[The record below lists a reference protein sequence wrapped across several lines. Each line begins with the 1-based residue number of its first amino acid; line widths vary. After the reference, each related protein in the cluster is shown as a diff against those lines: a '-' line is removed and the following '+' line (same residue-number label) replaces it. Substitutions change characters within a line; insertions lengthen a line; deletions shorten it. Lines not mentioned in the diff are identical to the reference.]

1 MALLHDLPVL
11 LRRGKFEEKSFM
23 IRFRTGL
30 ILRLMLIL
38 PLAAGAQ
45 EKAEIVFAQGEGFSL
60 VRNGN
65 TEFHDLYLEAAE
77 GMTLLPGDVIL
88 TEEDTWMEIELNHS
102 NSLIKI
108 AENTT
113 FTISSLEN
121 SGGTFQVSY
130 GRIRA
135 RVEKL
140 SDETPFWI
148 QGVDTVAGV
157 RGTDFG
163 YDLFYDRESPELTR
177 TDVYCFKGK
186 VEVVQIPVSADGTA
200 GTPEKGEEGTAR
212 SVIIGKNEMVS
223 VLSDSRET
231 LEVESVTRELKE
243 YWDINEFQY
252 EPIQEKTPINPEVN
266 SFAAFHNDSRQLRQA
281 ALFSGVSGALITAT
295 GLAGYFAADS
305 PPSFAIGMGSV
316 GGVLMGG
323 AGYFAIRAL
332 ILDSRSGAEVPA
344 EQP

>member
-1 MALLHDLPVL
+1 
-11 LRRGKFEEKSFM
+11 M
-23 IRFRTGL
+23 IRIRTGL
-30 ILRLMLIL
+30 TFLLMFILSWTI
-38 PLAAGAQ
+38 GAQ
-45 EKAEIVFAQGEGFSL
+45 EQAEIVFAQGEGFSL
-60 VRNGN
+60 VRKGN

-77 GMTLLPGDVIL
+77 GMTLLTGDVIL
-88 TEEDTWMEIELNHS
+88 TEDNTWMEIELNHS
-102 NSLIKI
+102 RSLIKI

-113 FTISSLEN
+113 FTINSLEN

-177 TDVYCFKGK
+177 TDVYCFQGK
-186 VEVVQIPVSADGTA
+186 VEVVQIPVSREESA
-200 GTPEKGEEGTAR
+200 GTLKKGEGGNTQ

-223 VLSDSRET
+223 VLSDSREP
-231 LEVESVTRELKE
+231 LEVERVSRDLKE
-243 YWDINEFQY
+243 YWDVNEFEY
-252 EPIQEKTPINPEVN
+252 EPIEEKAQINPDVN

-281 ALFSGVSGALITAT
+281 ALFSGVSGVLITAT
-295 GLAGYFAADS
+295 GLAGYLAADS
-305 PPSFAIGMGSV
+305 PMSFAVGMGTV
-316 GGVLMGG
+316 GGILLGG
-323 AGYFAIRAL
+323 AGYFAIRAM
-332 ILDSRSGAEVPA
+332 ILDSRARDAVPA
-344 EQP
+344 QQP